1 MISETIELVKNGLED
16 SIYGVNTFLSSSA
29 LPLIAEVC
37 TETVD
42 YWVTIGGEPEAFPVL
57 IVSLAEDVTFLM
69 PEVRT
74 SIRDV
79 EITLAVSY
87 WNKVTNTATG
97 IDLTYKTL
105 AAVMQA
111 LRVWSKNENA
121 ADRIDGNIQIME
133 MSTIRQTPRA
143 VNQDADVNL
152 LASLII
158 TFRVR
163 DVAP

>member
-1 MISETIELVKNGLED
+1 MISETIELVKNALKD
-16 SIYGVNTFLSSSA
+16 SGYGVNTFLSSSA
-29 LPLIAEVC
+29 LPQIADVY
-37 TETVD
+37 TETTD
-42 YWVTIGGEPEAFPVL
+42 YWVTIGGQPDQFPVL
-57 IVSLAEDVTFLM
+57 IVTLAEDVNFLM
-69 PEVRT
+69 PEIRT

-87 WNKVTNTATG
+87 WNKLPNTATG
-97 IDLTYKTL
+97 VDLTYKTL

-121 ADRIDGNIQIME
+121 ADRIDGNIEIME

-143 VNQDADVNL
+143 VNQDQDVNL
-152 LASLII
+152 LASLVI

-163 DVAP
+163 DTNP

>member
-143 VNQDADVNL
+143 VNQDQDVNL

-163 DVAP
+163 DTSP

>member
-1 MISETIELVKNGLED
+1 MISETIGLVTNALTNQT
-16 SIYGVNTFLSSSA
+16 YGVNTYLTSGS
-29 LPLIAEVC
+29 LP
-37 TETVD
+37 TVAGVYSEITD
-42 YWVTIGGEPEAFPVL
+42 YWVTIGGQPDTFPVL
-57 IVSLAEDVTFLM
+57 IVSLAEDVNFLM
-69 PEVRT
+69 PEIRT

-87 WNKVTNTATG
+87 WNKIVNTATG

-111 LRVWSKNENA
+111 LRTWSKNENA

-143 VNQDADVNL
+143 VNQDQDVNL
-152 LASLII
+152 LASLVI

-163 DVAP
+163 DTNP

>member
-1 MISETIELVKNGLED
+1 MISETIQLVKNALTD
-16 SIYGVNTFLSSSA
+16 STYGVNTFLSSSA
-29 LPLIAEVC
+29 LPQIAGVY
-37 TETVD
+37 TETTD
-42 YWVTIGGEPEAFPVL
+42 YWVTIGGQPDQFPVL
-57 IVSLAEDVTFLM
+57 IVTLAEDVNFLM
-69 PEVRT
+69 PEIRT

-87 WNKVTNTATG
+87 WNKLPNTATG
-97 IDLTYKTL
+97 VDLTYKTL

-121 ADRIDGNIQIME
+121 ADRIDGNIEIME

-143 VNQDADVNL
+143 VNQDQDVNL
-152 LASLII
+152 LASLVI

-163 DVAP
+163 DTNP